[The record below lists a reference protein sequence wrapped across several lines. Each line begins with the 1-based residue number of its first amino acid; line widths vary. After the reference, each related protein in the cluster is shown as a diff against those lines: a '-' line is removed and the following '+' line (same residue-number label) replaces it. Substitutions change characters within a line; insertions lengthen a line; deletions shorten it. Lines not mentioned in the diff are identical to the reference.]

1 VPRRYHSF
9 LPARIW
15 IFWALFLVRGTFYSA
30 MLPMWEGWDEYAHF
44 AWIQHWSDQ
53 GTLPRATD
61 SVSREIDESMRL
73 APLPWELNWIGP
85 PYLTHADWW
94 ALLASERDERVRQ
107 LAALSPALAHQ
118 PAIPINGRPF
128 VFYEA
133 QQPPLFYWLA
143 SPVMRPASNSPIHDR
158 VLLVRLFSVLLASMA
173 IPFTFLAARRV
184 LGSGAIYVAAL
195 LAVAPGFVI
204 DAAHVA
210 NDGLAIGVTAIFL
223 WLLTREKTSWIAA
236 GTVLG
241 AAILAKA
248 SLLVLAPVL
257 MVLWFRRPK
266 QMGLALALG
275 FAIGGWWYWRNVLT
289 GMPLTG
295 WQESV
300 PLSQVAVSAVA
311 LFHHGGWVN
320 EAYTIAKSFTWFGA
334 WSFITLRTWMY
345 LALEGVAFSGML
357 ASLRRQGLR
366 APLTFT
372 IAFAIAIIGGAA
384 AYYAVHNVAGI
395 PGWYLWPA
403 GGAMAMLIVAGLRP
417 YSILFAALLAL
428 TDLYG
433 AAARM
438 MPYYA
443 GLAARDHGSITQF
456 SLAAARLHL
465 PLWLAVLW
473 IGATIAIP
481 LLMFQRRAKTRM

>member
-1 VPRRYHSF
+1 
-9 LPARIW
+9 
-15 IFWALFLVRGTFYSA
+15 

-44 AWIQHWSDQ
+44 AWIQHWNDQ
-53 GTLPRATD
+53 GTLPRTTD

-85 PYLTHADWW
+85 PYLTHTDWW
-94 ALLASERDERVRQ
+94 ALPANERDARVRQ
-107 LAALSPALAHQ
+107 LAELPPALAHQ
-118 PAIPINGRPF
+118 PAVPINGKPF

-143 SPVMRPASNSPIHDR
+143 SPLVRAAGDWPIHGR
-158 VLLVRLFSVLLASMA
+158 VLLVRLFSVLLASLA
-173 IPFTFLAARRV
+173 IPFTFLAARGA

-195 LAVAPGFVI
+195 LAVAPGLVI

-210 NDGLAIGVTAIFL
+210 NDGLALGLAALFL
-223 WLLTREKTSWIAA
+223 WLMSREQTTWVAA

-241 AAILAKA
+241 TAILAKA
-248 SLLVLAPVL
+248 SLVALAPVL
-257 MVLWFRRPK
+257 IVLWFRRPK

-275 FAIGGWWYWRNVLT
+275 FAVGGWWYVRNVLI

-300 PLSQVAVSAVA
+300 PLSRVAVSAIA
-311 LFHHGGWVN
+311 LFHHGGWIN
-320 EAYTIAKSFTWFGA
+320 EAHTIAKSFTWFGA

-345 LALEGVAFSGML
+345 LVLEGCAFVGML
-357 ASLRRQGLR
+357 MGFRRRGLR
-366 APLTFT
+366 TPITFMITFT
-372 IAFAIAIIGGAA
+372 IAIIGGAA

-403 GGAMAMLIVAGLRP
+403 GGAMAILIVAGLRS

-433 AAARM
+433 ATARM

-443 GLAARDHGSITQF
+443 GLAARDHGSVMQF
-456 SLAAARLHL
+456 SLAAARLNL
-465 PLWLAVLW
+465 PMWLAILW
-473 IGATIAIP
+473 IGSTIAIP
-481 LLMFQRRAKTRM
+481 LLMLQRRAYTRM

>member
-1 VPRRYHSF
+1 MDT
-9 LPARIW
+9 
-15 IFWALFLVRGTFYSA
+15 ALER
-30 MLPMWEGWDEYAHF
+30 P
-44 AWIQHWSDQ
+44 
-53 GTLPRATD
+53 GTLPRTTD

-94 ALLASERDERVRQ
+94 ALPASERDERVRR

-118 PAIPINGRPF
+118 PATPINGRPF

-133 QQPPLFYWLA
+133 QQPPLFYWIA
-143 SPVMRPASNSPIHDR
+143 SPVMRTGGNWPIHDR
-158 VLLVRLFSVLLASMA
+158 VLVVRLFSVLLASLA
-173 IPFTFLAARRV
+173 IPFTFLAARVV
-184 LGSGAIYVAAL
+184 LGSHAIYVAAL
-195 LAVAPGFVI
+195 LAVAPGFMI

-210 NDGLAIGVTAIFL
+210 NDGLAMGLAAIFL
-223 WLLTREKTSWIAA
+223 WLMAREKTNWIAA

-248 SLLVLAPVL
+248 SLVVLAPVL

-275 FAIGGWWYWRNVLT
+275 FAIGGWWYVHNVLI

-300 PLSQVAVSAVA
+300 PLAQVAAGAIA
-311 LFHHGGWVN
+311 LFHHGGWIN

-345 LALEGVAFSGML
+345 LVLEGMAFAGMI
-357 ASLRRQGLR
+357 ASLRKQGLR
-366 APLTFT
+366 APITFA
-372 IAFAIAIIGGAA
+372 IAFTIAIIGGAA

-403 GGAMAMLIVAGLRP
+403 GGAMAMLIVAGLRQ
-417 YSILFAALLAL
+417 YSIVFAALLAL

-443 GLAARDHGSITQF
+443 GLAARDHGSVMQF
-456 SLAAARLHL
+456 TLAAARLHL
-465 PLWLAVLW
+465 PLWLAALW
-473 IGATIAIP
+473 IVGTIAIP
-481 LLMFQRRAKTRM
+481 LLMFQRRANTRM